1 MLSFFIGAGVALLV
15 LFGVAVRRGD
25 DRMMLLFIG
34 CGVAVVVL
42 FGLAVAVVLAW
53 SAQDY

>member
-1 MLSFFIGAGVALLV
+1 MLLCFIAAGVALLA
-15 LFGVAVRRGD
+15 LFVIAVRRGD